1 MVEQVAT
8 PEAVERT
15 DASDE
20 HALIR
25 RAMAGQGSA
34 VAVLVRRLMPVIR
47 ARVRRSLMRQGKRLG
62 PHDGDDLVQEIW
74 LRLIDDSGRRLLAY
88 DPSRGATL
96 EGYTGLIA
104 EREIGNLRQK
114 AGAKR
119 RGGNLV
125 AVTSDDAK
133 IPSAGASPEQ
143 QVEAQD
149 LAARL
154 GEYLEGELPA
164 RGRLILR
171 YAFMDGLPPQQVAET
186 LGVKVQ
192 VVYNWQHKIR
202 TAARAFLRTTA

>member
-1 MVEQVAT
+1 MVAKVESVEPVASS
-8 PEAVERT
+8 E
-15 DASDE
+15 E

-25 RAMAGQGSA
+25 RAIAGQEAA

-47 ARVRRSLMRQGKRLG
+47 ARVRRSLARQGRQVG

-74 LRLIDDSGRRLLAY
+74 LRLIDDGGRRLLAY

-96 EGYTGLIA
+96 EGYTGLIT
-104 EREIGNLRQK
+104 EREISNLRQK

-119 RGGNLV
+119 RGGDLV
-125 AVTSDDAK
+125 AVPNQAVRLASD
-133 IPSAGASPEQ
+133 GASPEE
-143 QVEAQD
+143 QVAAHD

-164 RGRLILR
+164 RGRLVLR
-171 YAFMDGLPPQQVAET
+171 YAFVDGLPPGQVAKT
-186 LGVKVQ
+186 LGVTVQ

-202 TAARAFLRTTA
+202 AAARTFLRTASE